1 MCSHWFPVWYL
12 STFPEKR
19 IILASYEANFAASWG
34 MKVRDSLR
42 DAHELGLSDVTIRGD
57 VSARGEWQLDGHEG
71 GMYTAGV
78 GGAITGRGAN
88 VLLIDDPVK
97 NAEEANSPVY
107 REKGWEWYRS
117 TAHTRL
123 EPGGAVVLIMTRWN
137 KDDMGGRLLDQ
148 STGEWE
154 VINFPAIAEEKDDLE
169 REAGE
174 ALWPARFPVDRLL
187 EIKDTVGSY
196 WWAAL
201 YQQNPTSREGGMF
214 ERSWFEIV
222 DEAPEEAR
230 RVRYW
235 DRAATVG
242 GDFTSGT
249 KMSTVDGITFFV
261 EHVHRLRGTPGK
273 NADEITGQAHV
284 DGRHVRVR
292 MEQEPGSSGKD
303 TIWMYKQ
310 LLEGFDFKGDPVT
323 GSKELRAE
331 NIAIDAEA
339 GNVKLVRGDWNQAF
353 LDEIDDFPH
362 GVHDDQVDS
371 TSGAYNALAKQKR
384 PARSYQG

>member
-1 MCSHWFPVWYL
+1 MCSHWFPVWLL
-12 STFPEKR
+12 STFPNRR
-19 IILASYEANFAASWG
+19 IILASYEATFAASWG
-34 MKVRDSLR
+34 RKVRDSII
-42 DAHELGLSDVTIRGD
+42 DGYSQGMVPITIRQD
-57 VSARGEWQLDGHEG
+57 VAARNEWDVEGFEG
-71 GMYTAGV
+71 GMFTTGV
-78 GGAITGRGAN
+78 GGAVTGRGGN
-88 VLLIDDPVK
+88 LLLIDDPTK
-97 NAEEANSPVY
+97 NAEEANSPTY
-107 REKGWEWYRS
+107 REKGWDWYRS
-117 TAHTRL
+117 TARTRL
-123 EPGGAVVLIMTRWN
+123 EPDAPIVLITTRWN
-137 KDDMGGRLLDQ
+137 KDDMAGRILEQEGND
-148 STGEWE
+148 WE
-154 VINFPAIAEEKDDLE
+154 IIKLPALAEPGDPLR
-169 REAGE
+169 REPDE
-174 ALWPARFPVDRLL
+174 PLWPNRYGEEELAQ
-187 EIKDTVGSY
+187 IKLDVGSY

-201 YQQNPTSREGGMF
+201 YQQSPTSREGGMF

-249 KMSTVDGITFFV
+249 KMSTIDGITFFI